1 MENDFDLDV
10 FLENLAE
17 EQLFKSV
24 SPKHQEQE
32 LELKRQLD
40 DLGKQ
45 RATEQQQHSGAR
57 PNPIVPEFPQPWPYG
72 DPPSRAMKKPVDEK
86 GYPFVSQADAARILG
101 IDRKAAI
108 FSGNGVIKVEREKI
122 SGATKSPR
130 IWIRLTDLKK
140 SLQDRIEAL
149 IAGSDYL
156 KKRTGREITPPE
168 IETPD
173 EEESLD
179 EGLDGYEMRR
189 MQFYAGIIK

>member
-32 LELKRQLD
+32 LEFKRQLEE
-40 DLGKQ
+40 LGKQ
-45 RATEQQQHSGAR
+45 RATEQQQQHSGAR

-86 GYPFVSQADAARILG
+86 GYPFVSQADAARILD

-108 FSGNGVIKVEREKI
+108 FSGNGVIKIEREKI
-122 SGATKSPR
+122 SGTTKSPR

-140 SLQDRIEAL
+140 YLETRDPKKANKIGKCLTDIDEFRAL
-149 IAGSDYL
+149 ATQNGFKLRVLGSDYD
-156 KKRTGREITPPE
+156 RPE
-168 IETPD
+168 
-173 EEESLD
+173 
-179 EGLDGYEMRR
+179 
-189 MQFYAGIIK
+189 FYQNLI

>member
-32 LELKRQLD
+32 LELKRQLEE
-40 DLGKQ
+40 LGKQ

-108 FSGNGVIKVEREKI
+108 FSGNGVIRVEKEKI
-122 SGATKSPR
+122 PGSTKSPR
-130 IWIRLTDLKK
+130 IWIRLIDLKSYLENRDLAK
-140 SLQDRIEAL
+140 AAKLRKCLTEIDEYRAL
-149 IAGSDYL
+149 AAQNGFKLRVLGSDYDC
-156 KKRTGREITPPE
+156 PE
-168 IETPD
+168 
-173 EEESLD
+173 
-179 EGLDGYEMRR
+179 
-189 MQFYAGIIK
+189 FYRNLM